1 MITGY
6 EVVQILLHLVEI
18 ESAIDS
24 LSYRLTSLK
33 YSTDAEMAEPKIV
46 MGSNFVQNNEGKFLV
61 GGKPITIFSRIM
73 NMHDAFT
80 VCQKLGMRVIELD
93 NLPHQIRVPEILLH
107 FEILV
112 TNGNIICTSA
122 TISKKGPD
130 CVQYILSFT
139 KHRNFIR
146 TASEL
151 TKTLLAY
158 KNNKF
163 FMKATETSFLFT
175 TASYGVSGCEGDL
188 HSADKSRDFQKDL
201 HSRYFRS
208 LGGLYI
214 SLYANLNNYVEYIS
228 ESVHQLSADSSMIP
242 ISLVNNSMIMKRIIE
257 FLPSYI
263 PALDVLKMKFSEFTV
278 YFNSEITESN
288 DDIIDQF
295 RNVEFLSQ
303 FNTRQLKRIYSAS
316 EQFYVNTKIRI
327 SKFALH
333 FVDRRGLK
341 KIPNTWLITEIR
353 T

>member
-1 MITGY
+1 MITNY
-6 EVVQILLHLVEI
+6 EIVQIPLHLVEI

-33 YSTDAEMAEPKIV
+33 YSSDAEMAEPRIV

-61 GGKPITIFSRIM
+61 GGKPITVFSRIM

-112 TNGNIICTSA
+112 NNGNIICTSA

-139 KHRNFIR
+139 KHRTFIR

-163 FMKATETSFLFT
+163 FMSNKNGSLRYYYEWEAERIVDS
-175 TASYGVSGCEGDL
+175 
-188 HSADKSRDFQKDL
+188 KDIIL
-201 HSRYFRS
+201 
-208 LGGLYI
+208 LVEENKQLEI
-214 SLYANLNNYVEYIS
+214 EYI
-228 ESVHQLSADSSMIP
+228 E
-242 ISLVNNSMIMKRIIE
+242 
-257 FLPSYI
+257 
-263 PALDVLKMKFSEFTV
+263 T
-278 YFNSEITESN
+278 
-288 DDIIDQF
+288 
-295 RNVEFLSQ
+295 
-303 FNTRQLKRIYSAS
+303 
-316 EQFYVNTKIRI
+316 
-327 SKFALH
+327 
-333 FVDRRGLK
+333 
-341 KIPNTWLITEIR
+341 
-353 T
+353 